1 MTPTEKTLTRRAG
14 QAGFTVV
21 EVMIALAVFAVVIGA
36 VATTLSTALNIT
48 RNNRHRSTA
57 AHLAS
62 QEMDVV
68 RSTDFTTLPL
78 GLVQSNV
85 SVDGIDYTV
94 RRESAW
100 VIQGGTTD
108 PCTPSPGGSV
118 PAYMRITVAV
128 TWPNMSGTLPVQSQ
142 TVVSPPVGAFSST
155 SGHIGVKVFDRDAAP
170 AAGHVVRIS
179 GPVLAS
185 QATTSDGCAFF
196 AYIPPGSYTVTL
208 DTTGHVDRQGI
219 STPSQPASVT
229 VGNTTSIQFDY
240 DREAALDLALTGE
253 FGGAIPAG
261 VPVTLGNTNLL
272 PTGTKSFP
280 GTGSPRSIGGLF
292 PYAAGYQTWAGDCAQ
307 ADPEGQRPGGA
318 GAYYPGASRDPALV
332 VSPGQT
338 TSGTVRMGTTQ
349 VTVERQGLPL
359 SGVVVVARHAAD
371 AGCSGGNLLTLGTTN
386 GSGQLQSAIP
396 YGNWTYEVSGRTPA
410 GSWPTEINDPQQG
423 SADSVLVKVQ

>member
-108 PCTPSPGGSV
+108 PCTSPGGSV
-118 PAYMRITVAV
+118 PAYMRITVGV

-170 AAGHVVRIS
+170 AAGHVVRIT
-179 GPVLAS
+179 GPVLSS
-185 QATTSDGCAFF
+185 QATTTDGCAFF
-196 AYIPPGSYTVTL
+196 AYLPPGAYTVAL
-208 DTTGHVDRQGI
+208 DTPAHVDGQGI
-219 STPSQPASVT
+219 PTPSQPASVT

-240 DREAALDLALTGE
+240 DREAALDLALTGQ
-253 FGGAIPAG
+253 FGGTIPAG
-261 VPVTLGNTNLL
+261 VPVTLGNTKLL

-292 PYAAGYQTWAGDCAQ
+292 PYADGYQVWAGDCVQ

-338 TSGTVRMGTTQ
+338 TSGTVRMGTAI

-359 SGVVVVARHAAD
+359 SGVVVMARHAPD
-371 AGCSGGNLLTLGTTN
+371 DGCSGGNLLTLGTT
-386 GSGQLQSAIP
+386 GPLGQLQTALP
-396 YGNWTYEVSGRTPA
+396 YGDWQYEVTGQTPT
-410 GSWPTEINDPQQG
+410 GQWPTEILDPEQT
-423 SADSVLVKVQ
+423 SPDLVLVQVQ